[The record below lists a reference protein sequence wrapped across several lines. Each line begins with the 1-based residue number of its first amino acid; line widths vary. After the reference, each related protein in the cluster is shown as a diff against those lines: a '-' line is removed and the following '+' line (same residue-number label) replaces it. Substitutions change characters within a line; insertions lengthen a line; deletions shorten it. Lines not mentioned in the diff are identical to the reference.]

1 MKICPKCNGINSD
14 QAEFCRLCG
23 AQLQYKLTIRCP
35 HCGRLCSLDRKRCPN
50 CGTQLPT
57 TNGKPKLKL
66 LSSQSWLGDKKLF
79 VKLGVALLIIVGIL
93 SLVGVLSN
101 STYIFHASAVRKIQ
115 LSYQNQ
121 HRQTVLSEYYDVR
134 TRNRD
139 YANYFGGKHSYWH
152 HQRVFKS
159 TAYYYGAGKR
169 GYDNLWRQR
178 RARPLAKYSLSQQI
192 GPQQNV
198 TLIEHSRHLT
208 VKLISSERDRM
219 KFLDQYNDSGT
230 CRYPGKS
237 DIRYYRLRTLTQ
249 Y

>member
-1 MKICPKCNGINSD
+1 MKICPKCNGTNPD
-14 QAEFCRLCG
+14 QAEFCCLCG
-23 AQLQYKLTIRCP
+23 TKLQYNLTIKCP

-57 TNGKPKLKL
+57 INGKPKLKL
-66 LSSQSWLGDKKLF
+66 LSPQSWLSNKKLF

-93 SLVGVLSN
+93 SLVGVLNN

-121 HRQTVLSEYYDVR
+121 HRQTVLNEYYDVR
-134 TRNRD
+134 TRNRN
-139 YANYFGGKHSYWH
+139 YANYFGGRHSYWH
-152 HQRVFKS
+152 QQRVFKS
-159 TAYYYGAGKR
+159 TAYYYGTGKQ

-178 RARPLAKYSLSQQI
+178 HGRPLAKYSLSQQI

-198 TLIEHSRHLT
+198 TLIEHPRHLT
-208 VKLISSERDRM
+208 VKLVSSERDRM

>member
-1 MKICPKCNGINSD
+1 M
-14 QAEFCRLCG
+14 
-23 AQLQYKLTIRCP
+23 
-35 HCGRLCSLDRKRCPN
+35 
-50 CGTQLPT
+50 
-57 TNGKPKLKL
+57 
-66 LSSQSWLGDKKLF
+66 F

-93 SLVGVLSN
+93 SLVGVLNN

-121 HRQTVLSEYYDVR
+121 HRQTVLNEYYDVH
-134 TRNRD
+134 TRNRN
-139 YANYFGGKHSYWH
+139 YANYFGGRHSYWH
-152 HQRVFKS
+152 QQRVFKS
-159 TAYYYGAGKR
+159 TAYYYGTGKQ

-178 RARPLAKYSLSQQI
+178 HGRPLAKYSLSQQI

-198 TLIEHSRHLT
+198 TLIEHPRHLT
-208 VKLISSERDRM
+208 VKLVSSERDRM